1 MEARMRDALV
11 GVMKEAYTAGLGEGA
26 VPRPVM
32 MPLVHG
38 ELVGLIWVRPLKV
51 GQDVLV
57 RRSSGS
63 RAFLAFVAA
72 SRSFTIGSMR
82 SS

>member
-1 MEARMRDALV
+1 
-11 GVMKEAYTAGLGEGA
+11 
-26 VPRPVM
+26 M

-51 GQDVLV
+51 GQDALV